1 MKFRVDW
8 SIDQDNWIAVYKRW
22 SSMSPQERANNIPA
36 GGKLLGRWHDMS
48 GRTGVAI
55 VESDDLAAVHLW
67 LWMTR
72 NRLPLVGRSLL
83 ITTPDRSWGPS
94 SLGDT
99 WADTTTQH
107 GRLMLT
113 VLGDL

>member
-55 VESDDLAAVHLW
+55 VESDDQAFNVASGW
-67 LWMTR
+67 FPA
-72 NRLPLVGRSLL
+72 NRKVGEKENRHMKRRALPPRDRRFEFCSLQRSLGAL
-83 ITTPDRSWGPS
+83 AVP
-94 SLGDT
+94 
-99 WADTTTQH
+99 
-107 GRLMLT
+107 
-113 VLGDL
+113 